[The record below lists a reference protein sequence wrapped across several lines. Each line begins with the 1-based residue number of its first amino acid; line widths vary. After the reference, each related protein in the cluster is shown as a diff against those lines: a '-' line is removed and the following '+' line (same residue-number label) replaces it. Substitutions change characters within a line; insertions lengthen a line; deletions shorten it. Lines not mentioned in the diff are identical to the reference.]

1 MERGCSKGN
10 DMKEEETKLESLI
23 KRMEFYINS
32 TLELFKLKAA
42 KAISEMMAS
51 LLLWTL
57 VSLIFL
63 LMLLILSIGVSF
75 WLGQIYGNWLLGFV
89 LVAAFYFL
97 VAVVIAFL
105 FPSSIR
111 RGLANTLLKIMFRK

>member
-1 MERGCSKGN
+1 
-10 DMKEEETKLESLI
+10 MKEEETKLESLI

-75 WLGQIYGNWLLGFV
+75 WLGQICGNWLLGFV